1 MSGILE
7 GKVGL
12 ITGAGSGIGRATSLI
27 FADEGARVV
36 VSDVNEAGGNETV
49 AMIKKAGGE
58 AIFVQCRGA
67 NKSLRQPLRPTRLR
81 L

>member
-27 FADEGARVV
+27 FADEGAKVV
-36 VSDVNEAGGNETV
+36 VSDVHEAGGNKTV
-49 AMIKKAGGE
+49 ALIKKPA
-58 AIFVQCRGA
+58 AKRYLCTA
-67 NKSLRQPLRPTRLR
+67 MSPTLTA
-81 L
+81 